1 VPLLGV
7 NLAALEALHADAA
20 GHAADANNPKNTKP
34 APRASE
40 EGGAAAAASADR
52 SIRIDWREDLLIA

>member
-1 VPLLGV
+1 V
-7 NLAALEALHADAA
+7 NLAALDALHADAA

-40 EGGAAAAASADR
+40 EGAAAAASADR